1 MRAILSKVCG
11 YISILAIFCV
21 AGVSQDR
28 LPLAIRSDAARAAIT
43 GNVDARAKVSSSLG
57 PASGDTKL
65 ESLSLR
71 FKMTAAQ
78 TLALHQLVAAQQNP
92 SSPLFH
98 KWLTPEQF
106 GMEFGMSVGD
116 LATVTSWLQAQGFA
130 VTGVARGRTFVSFSG
145 TVSQVKRAFGVTVQK
160 VSFEGE
166 EHLANV
172 ADPILPA
179 PLAAVVRA
187 VTGLS
192 DFRFKPR
199 SRVRSVSATS
209 PSFTSSTSGNHF
221 TAPADLY
228 TIYDMNGLLNQGING
243 AGVKIAVLGQVAI
256 NTSDVSA
263 FRSASGLSTSN
274 LPSTTTY
281 GTPPL
286 APTTK
291 GTNGSPTFSDVDES
305 QLDVEWSGAAA
316 PNASI
321 LFVNGLDVFANAMT
335 GAIDNDLAPILTISY
350 GGCETQFGNADEVQ
364 LNTLFEQANAQGQT
378 ILGPAGDAGATD
390 CDSQATVAI
399 QGLAVDFPASSPSVT
414 GVGGTSFLE
423 GAGAYWN
430 APNGNDSGSALSY
443 IPEQNWNESFVTST
457 SCGGTTNLCGLS
469 SAGGG
474 TSILYP
480 KPSWQVGTGVPND
493 LSRDVP
499 DVSFNADAD
508 HDGYLF
514 CSQGSCV
521 TGYRDTNQNLSI
533 VGGTSVS
540 TPVFAGMLALVEQ
553 NLKTSLGNANP
564 VLYGLANSIYAS
576 TVFHDKLAGN
586 NASPCTEG
594 TVGCTT
600 SSPDY
605 FAANTLNYPPYAG
618 VTGPIPYPAI
628 GYTANT
634 GYDLVSGLG
643 SVDVGNLVADW
654 NLILPAG
661 TIQTTAASTTTLA
674 STVSSAGAGTPLNF
688 TATVLSGNMSATAI
702 PTGTAQLSVG
712 QTPIGPAVSLTNGS
726 AIFAPYDTSSLGS
739 GINVFTA
746 TYSGDG
752 NYAASKGFVTVDITA
767 ATVADFTLTP
777 ATALVTVASGGTAND
792 VGLTVSPVNG
802 FMGPVTLTLTTSSA
816 SLAATYSFS
825 VDPVTITAT
834 TPGTSILTLAAFGTQ
849 LQKRTGLLRKPD
861 NARNHPATP
870 WKLAGSGVALAGLLL
885 YSLPRRRRR
894 MPVLAVLTML
904 SAGLFASS
912 GCGQGNFSASGNTVN
927 AMPGTYTITVTAS
940 ATNAAGTN
948 LTHRSLVTFIV
959 Q

>member
-1 MRAILSKVCG
+1 MRAFFSKVCG
-11 YISILAIFCV
+11 CVIIFAGFCV

-28 LPLAIRSDAARAAIT
+28 LPLAIRSDATRAAVT
-43 GNVDARAKVSSSLG
+43 GNVDARAKLSSSLG

-71 FKMTAAQ
+71 FKMTDAQ
-78 TLALHQLVAAQQNP
+78 TVALHQLLAAQQNP

-106 GMEFGMSVGD
+106 GMQFGMSAGD
-116 LATVTSWLQAQGFA
+116 LATVSSWLQTQGFT
-130 VTGVARGRTFVSFSG
+130 VTEVARGRTFVSFSG
-145 TVSQVKRAFGVTVQK
+145 TVSQVNRAFGVTVQR
-160 VSFEGE
+160 VSFRGE
-166 EHLANV
+166 EHLANM
-172 ADPILPA
+172 AEPTLPA
-179 PLAAVVRA
+179 SIAAVVRA

-199 SRVRSVSATS
+199 SHVRSVSTTN
-209 PSFTSSTSGNHF
+209 PVFTSSVSGNHF

-256 NTSDVSA
+256 DTSDVSA

-281 GTPPL
+281 GTPPA

-291 GTNGSPTFSDVDES
+291 SINGGPTFSDVDES

-335 GAIDNDLAPILTISY
+335 GAIDNDIAPILTVSY
-350 GGCETQFGNADEVQ
+350 GGCESQFGNSDEAQ
-364 LNTLFEQANAQGQT
+364 LNTLFQQANAQGQT

-390 CDSQATVAI
+390 CDYQATVAT

-414 GVGGTSFLE
+414 GVGGTSFIE

-430 APNGNDSGSALSY
+430 TTNGNDSGSALSY
-443 IPEQNWNESFVTST
+443 IPEQNWNESFRTAT
-457 SCGGTTNLCGLS
+457 SCGGTTDLCGLS

-474 TSILYP
+474 ASILYP
-480 KPSWQVGTGVPND
+480 KPSWQVGTNVPND
-493 LSRDVP
+493 ASRDVP
-499 DVSFNADAD
+499 DVSFNSDPD

-521 TGYRDTNQNLSI
+521 TGYRDTNHNLSV

-564 VLYGLANSIYAS
+564 VLYGLANSTYAS

-594 TVGCTT
+594 SVGCTV

-605 FAANTLNYPPYAG
+605 FAAGTLNYPPYAG
-618 VTGPIPYPAI
+618 VTGPIPYAAI
-628 GYTANT
+628 GYTANA

-654 NLILPAG
+654 NLVLPAG
-661 TIQTTAASTTTLA
+661 TIQTTAASTTTL
-674 STVSSAGAGTPLNF
+674 SSSASSVEAGTPLTF
-688 TATVLSGNMSATAI
+688 AATVSSGNTSVVAV
-702 PTGTAQLSVG
+702 PTGTVQLSVG

-726 AIFAPYDTSSLGS
+726 AIFAPYDTSGLGS
-739 GINVFTA
+739 GSNAFTA

-752 NYAASKGFVTVDITA
+752 TYAASKGYITVDITA
-767 ATVADFTLTP
+767 AAVADFTLTP
-777 ATALVTVASGGTAND
+777 ATTSVTVASGATAND
-792 VGLTVSPVNG
+792 VVLTVSPLNG
-802 FMGPVTLTLTTSSA
+802 FAGPVTLAVTTSSA

-825 VDPVTITAT
+825 NDPVTITAT
-834 TPGTSILTLAAFGTQ
+834 TSGTSVLTLAAFGTQ
-849 LQKRTGLLRKPD
+849 VQKGTGLLRKPGHAKND
-861 NARNHPATP
+861 PVAP

-885 YSLPRRRRR
+885 FSLPRRRRR
-894 MPVLAVLTML
+894 MPVLALLAML
-904 SAGLFASS
+904 SVGLFASS
-912 GCGQGNFSASGNTVN
+912 GCGQGNFLPSGNTIN
-927 AMPGTYTITVTAS
+927 ATPGTYTITVTGS
-940 ATNAAGTN
+940 ATNAAGTK
-948 LTHRSLVTFIV
+948 LTHSSIITFIV